1 MTQNARPRYG
11 TPRWV
16 KWFAGIVV
24 VLIAIVVV
32 AAIFAEGEES
42 DDDVPVA
49 PAATETVTPTTVVTS
64 VPTATPT
71 PRPTLAPPS
80 KEEIANRCAK
90 QYRHLV
96 GNDEDGY
103 RCGDLNAEGYNR
115 KRERE
120 RQARIESERREEEAR
135 TRQADLPVADGDY
148 AARSSNALDAYL
160 AAHNAVTRELTYAGA
175 TGDFSSVNAAART
188 AGNAADALK
197 RIRPIGASRCIQDA
211 DNLVDQSMDTY
222 MRAMNQIMT
231 GVRLADAALL
241 VDASDNMDRV
251 SSQMLRAVAKI
262 RECASQ

>member
-32 AAIFAEGEES
+32 VGIFAETEES
-42 DDDVPVA
+42 DDATPVA
-49 PAATETVTPTTVVTS
+49 PTATEAVTPTTVVTS

-80 KEEIANRCAK
+80 REEIANRCDK

-103 RCGDLNAEGYNR
+103 RCGELTAEGYNR

-120 RQARIESERREEEAR
+120 RQAEEAIREREERAAVCERLRLAWHEWRLRGDSERAR
-135 TRQADLPVADGDY
+135 RLANERLIAAYPAEHLDFVRQDLKYG
-148 AARSSNALDAYL
+148 SHMWS
-160 AAHNAVTRELTYAGA
+160 AGI
-175 TGDFSSVNAAART
+175 
-188 AGNAADALK
+188 DALHAELGCP
-197 RIRPIGASRCIQDA
+197 RP
-211 DNLVDQSMDTY
+211 
-222 MRAMNQIMT
+222 
-231 GVRLADAALL
+231 
-241 VDASDNMDRV
+241 
-251 SSQMLRAVAKI
+251 
-262 RECASQ
+262 